1 MTQVNRLDG
10 GLIDR
15 NTPLSFTFDGVPPTS
30 DLFVILLKSSEILT
44 GLTELPFV
52 HTSFGKP

>member
-15 NTPLSFTFDGVPPTS
+15 NTPLSFTFDGRRYDGFAGDTRRRCW
-30 DLFVILLKSSEILT
+30 KSH
-44 GLTELPFV
+44 GR
-52 HTSFGKP
+52 